1 MYLEFI
7 VTVFI
12 FYLYFYFIFNDY
24 FVIIFIY

>member
-7 VTVFI
+7 VTVFS

-24 FVIIFIY
+24 YVIIFIY